1 MHKHRGRCGA
11 LRLENGG
18 AYGGGCFILTLP

>member
-1 MHKHRGRCGA
+1 MHKHRERCGA

-18 AYGGGCFILTLP
+18 QYGGACFVLTLP

>member
-1 MHKHRGRCGA
+1 MHKHRGQGGS

-18 AYGGGCFILTLP
+18 AWGGGCFILRLP

>member
-1 MHKHRGRCGA
+1 MHKHRERRGS

-18 AYGGGCFILTLP
+18 AFGGGCFVLSLP